1 MDYNNIKNFEK
12 ELMNDKTKLVKVIET
27 LDNDNRK
34 LEKENKILKE
44 QQENFVKNFGDF
56 KTKFIEIEQ
65 ENNKYKDF
73 ILQNNLNKNFENF
86 RKIEDEDNNFHLKFR
101 A

>member
-1 MDYNNIKNFEK
+1 MINIIHILLEFYITLENKNE
-12 ELMNDKTKLVKVIET
+12 
-27 LDNDNRK
+27 K
-34 LEKENKILKE
+34 LEEQNKTLIK

-86 RKIEDEDNNFHLKFR
+86 GKIEDKDNNLPFNFSR

>member
-1 MDYNNIKNFEK
+1 MIMSSKYLFLFITFS
-12 ELMNDKTKLVKVIET
+12 VS
-27 LDNDNRK
+27 
-34 LEKENKILKE
+34 KIIYP
-44 QQENFVKNFGDF
+44 

-86 RKIEDEDNNFHLKFR
+86 GKIEDKDNNLPFNFSR